1 MIFVLAILPPTPQ
14 AYILH
19 PISAEFSPAA
29 LVARSEDQLSL
40 TTTGVITGLGTEDA
54 MNINRRSFLTTATLG
69 TTAAILGGQAQG
81 KQEAGVKTKAGRV
94 IAHVLK
100 DAGNIPNSRLPV
112 LIYPGALSLPKDDP
126 ASAIEALLH
135 SHRWGDDWR
144 NGIYTYH
151 HYHSTA
157 HEALFVYGGSAKVQ
171 LGGEGG
177 LVETIGAGDVI
188 IIPAGVG
195 HKNLG
200 ASSDFHVVGAY
211 PPQQQVDMW
220 YGKPGE
226 RPRTDENIAR
236 LALPTTDPVFGKTGP
251 LLDHWRPQS

>member
-1 MIFVLAILPPTPQ
+1 M
-14 AYILH
+14 
-19 PISAEFSPAA
+19 E
-29 LVARSEDQLSL
+29 
-40 TTTGVITGLGTEDA
+40 
-54 MNINRRSFLTTATLG
+54 INRRSFLTTATLG
-69 TTAAILGGQAQG
+69 TAATILGGQAQG

-100 DAGNIPNSRLPV
+100 DAGSIPNSRLPV

-135 SHRWGDDWR
+135 SHQWGDDWR

-200 ASSDFHVVGAY
+200 ASGDFHVVGAY